1 MADIQKREYEVNVSY
16 NANSE
21 TLIWSSANRNIPG
34 KITCVAI
41 DFEQHAINV
50 DTMLARKSE
59 IIVTST
65 HSSET
70 KETGRYT
77 AYCEKKKI
85 DYTDFRKI
93 YSSSNLANNGVCD
106 VTIKIKADRNL
117 SGSIKGT
124 VTISFTEDEEEQ
136 NKETTLGLNQNALT
150 DWLKESTASKA
161 KKGAAKTNQ
170 YPIEITFEQSSNPL
184 AQVLLWTNKG
194 VNSDFI
200 ENVNISL
207 NIDVRNN
214 TDSMKVIQLDFNAAY
229 GSDTFSDTINMWQI
243 PAGELRNITTAA
255 SYNVEDIPNDGLAV
269 ATLVLKTNM
278 GTSGLVEGVV
288 ILETKAAGTAVS
300 NATGEATTDTSVQT
314 ILDMLNGEGYS
325 VGGSTA
331 DTPID
336 VDSFMSAYSGSGYED
351 DTAMLLSDSYNNSAM
366 TNRNLDRVS
375 QLEQRVTE
383 LELRMS
389 TLGVGGA
396 DIDWY
401 DGGADGSDA
410 WGIDEWYKQNES
422 RINQQDD
429 DSDIRFNL
437 FSGSTT
443 SQMENVFFTY
453 TAESGKVIK
462 RFDYTLMLSY
472 KYTGE
477 ECIGNDFSLEFDDG
491 SGNVLELLETVTFD
505 DSNKIVTKEYSA
517 VVPELK
523 VSTIRGR
530 FVSGTTLTQDQIQ
543 DLIDNCEGKISGNT
557 SVTVT
562 EASEQ
567 ITQSANVDFNLF
579 TDQSNLEN
587 KFYVVNPQATN
598 KTIER
603 VDYNFT
609 FSYQYTGT
617 ACNGKKLTLYML
629 SKRYDGGSVDKNTT
643 LSVTLDLSNKQ
654 FSKVVQGAIIREK
667 DFLINNG
674 NSELDFC
681 LSDKEISD
689 WSQAEKTDILNN
701 FQGKIFGTVK
711 YTLS

>member
-16 NANSE
+16 NANAE
-21 TLIWSSANRNIPG
+21 TVIWSSVNRNIPG
-34 KITCVAI
+34 KITSI
-41 DFEQHAINV
+41 TLDFEQHAINV
-50 DTMLARKSE
+50 DTAFAAKCE
-59 IIVTST
+59 IITTST
-65 HSSET
+65 HSLET
-70 KETGRYT
+70 VEVGHDT
-77 AYCEKKKI
+77 AYCAKKTI
-85 DYTDFRKI
+85 DYVKYARI
-93 YSSSNLANNGVCD
+93 YTGSKLANNGICD
-106 VTIKIKADRNL
+106 VTVKIKTARNL
-117 SGSIKGT
+117 TGEVTGT
-124 VTISFTEDEEEQ
+124 VTVCFTEDEDEQ
-136 NKETTLGLNQNALT
+136 DKATTTSLNQNALT
-150 DWLKESTASKA
+150 DWLKENTASKA

-170 YPIEITFEQSSNPL
+170 YPIEVSFEQSSNPL
-184 AQVLLWTNKG
+184 AQTLLWTNKG

-229 GSDTFSDTINMWQI
+229 GSDTYSDTINMWQI

-255 SYNVEDIPNDGLAV
+255 SYSVEDIPNDGLAV

-288 ILETKAAGTAVS
+288 ILETKSAGTAVAS
-300 NATGEATTDTSVQT
+300 EAGDTTTDTSIQS
-314 ILDMLNGEGYS
+314 ILDMLNDEGYS

-331 DTPID
+331 DTPLD
-336 VDSFMSAYSGSGYED
+336 VDSFMSAYSGSGYDD

-366 TNRNLDRVS
+366 TNQNLDRIS

-422 RINQQDD
+422 RINQQDA
-429 DSDIRFNL
+429 DSDIRFNI

-443 SQMENVFFTY
+443 PEIENIFFTY
-453 TAESGKVIK
+453 TAESGKIIK

-472 KYTGE
+472 KYSGE
-477 ECIGNDFSLEFDDG
+477 ECVGNSFAFEFDDG
-491 SGNVLELLETVTFD
+491 EGNVLELLETVTFD

-530 FVSGTTLTQDQIQ
+530 FVSSTTLTQDQIQ
-543 DLIDNCEGKISGNT
+543 DLIDNCEGKISGNI
-557 SVTVT
+557 SVTAT
-562 EASEQ
+562 EVAPE
-567 ITQSANVDFNLF
+567 ITQSADVDFNLF
-579 TDQSNLEN
+579 TDQSNLAN
-587 KFYVVNPQATN
+587 KFYVVNPEATN

-617 ACNGKKLTLYML
+617 ACSGKKLTLYLL
-629 SKRYDGGSVDKNTT
+629 SKRYDGASVDKDTT

-689 WSQAEKTDILNN
+689 WTQAEKTDILNN